1 MLLDSLKKVMKSG
14 FETLALVIN
23 RYRENFF
30 RTGPISYKAL
40 TKKGIVK
47 KNVDHLWKKK
57 AQKMRFILRCSQKN
71 GTYIGI
77 LIRPFTN
84 ATVNSPVTVNNL
96 SQNINAVTY
105 PERFSYRYAG
115 MGAQILALKKMKIYL
130 YLHYYFESQAMFL
143 PF

>member
-14 FETLALVIN
+14 FETLVLVIN

-57 AQKMRFILRCSQKN
+57 A
-71 GTYIGI
+71 
-77 LIRPFTN
+77 
-84 ATVNSPVTVNNL
+84 
-96 SQNINAVTY
+96 
-105 PERFSYRYAG
+105 
-115 MGAQILALKKMKIYL
+115 
-130 YLHYYFESQAMFL
+130 
-143 PF
+143 